1 MLLDGHHLD
10 AVVSVL
16 DNSRQHVLGKLLV
29 GAYLFGILSHTHVT
43 LIYEQRILAGLEG
56 LLLEYVGFLGSP
68 HLSREYLCGIV
79 LHYALAPCRDSLPFS
94 TIPLHL
100 HLI

>member
-1 MLLDGHHLD
+1 MLLDSHHLD
-10 AVVSVL
+10 AVVSIL

-29 GAYLFGILSHTHVT
+29 GAYLLGILSHTHVT
-43 LIYEQRILAGLEG
+43 LIDEQRTLVGLEG
-56 LLLEYVGFLGSP
+56 LLLEHVRFFGSP
-68 HLSREYLCGIV
+68 HLCREYLGGIV
-79 LHYALAPCRDSLPFS
+79 LHYALAPCGDSLALS